1 MTVAGQVKR
10 QGEADL
16 TRPEAIRRLVEIGL
30 KAKGEMGNASQL
42 PRFVVRKGVDRNT
55 WMVWDRQI
63 SGPAKLTHGPAVRL
77 SQEAARL
84 LRDKLEKQ
92 RRRD

>member
-1 MTVAGQVKR
+1 MRGAASRATDTWCERINSISHV
-10 QGEADL
+10 GE
-16 TRPEAIRRLVEIGL
+16 
-30 KAKGEMGNASQL
+30 GEMSNASQL
-42 PRFVVRKGVDRNT
+42 PRFVVRKGVYRNT

-63 SGPAKLTHGPAVRL
+63 RGPAKLTRGPAARL

-84 LRDKLEKQ
+84 LRDKLEQQ